1 MPKRSFVWLSM
12 APALF
17 LSPLFAIAT
26 DPLPK
31 DVSRYIEQRETCYHM
46 AGEIPDPSEKERLR
60 EVIHEINKQCKGL
73 DKKKLQLRKKYA
85 ANVAVT
91 ARLIKLEADTD
102 DAPVPAPTPPTR

>member
-1 MPKRSFVWLSM
+1 M

-46 AGEIPDPSEKERLR
+46 AGEIPDPSEKARLR
-60 EVIHEINKQCKGL
+60 EVIREINKQCKGL
-73 DKKKLQLRKKYA
+73 DKKKLRLRKKYA
-85 ANVAVT
+85 DNPVIA
-91 ARLIKLEADTD
+91 ARLSKLEADTD